1 MATVEEIDA
10 AIAKAETA
18 GRKDLADK
26 LRAKRREYFPD
37 TKADGFSEADIRA
50 AAAKF
55 RAAGMED
62 KAKKL
67 EARLPQPA
75 PEAPAEALATG
86 PVPPPRY
93 EVQQEDKA
101 RRFAA
106 FEAANP
112 ALVGRYTADNFP
124 RPGDVVKGAG
134 KGRYRN
140 ARYTVKD
147 GRAPAPD
154 TFGGGAALAAEGPL
168 AAMRAFGGG
177 IADKSR
183 SPSYA
188 YLKADPYAGQLP
200 DVVNTA
206 LSKFG
211 DIGGAALSA
220 IGAGLSGAAGFAM
233 DAIPG
238 VPDQGAAELA
248 QSALLGAQFAVP
260 ELAGVSSVG
269 ARVAGAGVRAAPEA
283 APVAAP
289 VTRAAPAASTPVAS
303 VAEAVLPKGIAQTP
317 EEVGALVAKAS
328 SGGMGAV
335 KAQEELA
342 AAARL
347 NPEAKAAADRLGID
361 LPADV
366 FSDNEMVR
374 ASAGLTRSEVGKEPE
389 ALWRRAVKDARDKA
403 DEIMAAMDGSPD
415 IASVSEAVK
424 ASLSSTQESLK
435 RAAKSLYERVD
446 AAVPKGSPAEVS
458 NIVRALNDVIRDLG
472 GTKGMAPAEK
482 ALFDMVTNP
491 DQPVT
496 YGRLLREKALIGK
509 AIARGDSPYS
519 SLDGATLNRMYAAIS
534 EDQLATVTAL
544 GNDGLRAQLREANL
558 LTAKQKGLEKRIVAA
573 YGSDLDGSIGAK
585 LRSAVVQGA
594 KGDIAGLARV
604 IKVIPEDLRKQ
615 AVASALA
622 AATRSARA
630 TEPGF
635 GLSEFAKTF
644 GGIKANKPVYNL
656 IGKTIGPEGMAMLD
670 DLLTVAQ
677 RIASADSNVLRT
689 GKANQALVGAMTA
702 DGLVGRVLKSSGG
715 QKAVRAASSGVG
727 FLTGGPVGGMMG
739 GEIGVALT
747 QGTREALVAA
757 GKLFASEE
765 FKALAVK
772 AAQGDQA
779 AAQSVARLPAFRSWA
794 KAAGVKDI
802 GEWLGDLS
810 APAAAA
816 GAQDAA
822 NANQSPYDRLWQ
834 RYAQ

>member
-1 MATVEEIDA
+1 MATPDEIRA
-10 AIAKAETA
+10 AIAKAEAA
-18 GRKDLADK
+18 GRTDLADK
-26 LRAKRREYFPD
+26 LRAYLPAEYSPERI
-37 TKADGFSEADIRA
+37 KA
-50 AAAKF
+50 AADKA
-55 RAAGMED
+55 RAAGRQD
-62 KAKKL
+62 LAAKLMAKL
-67 EARLPQPA
+67 PA
-75 PEAPAEALATG
+75 ATG
-86 PVPPPRY
+86 EESPIVVPRADPERDR
-93 EVQQEDKA
+93 Q
-101 RRFAA
+101 RRIDDFAA
-106 FEAANP
+106 FEMANP
-112 ALVGRYTADNFP
+112 ELVGRYTPDSFP
-124 RPGDVVKGAG
+124 AAGEVVSGPGGGGRSGGAQI
-134 KGRYRN
+134 
-140 ARYTVKD
+140 TVKPSRVSAGD
-147 GRAPAPD
+147 RTD
-154 TFGGGAALAAEGPL
+154 TFGGGAAAMMEGPVD
-168 AAMRAFGGG
+168 AMQAFGGG
-177 IADKSR
+177 LIDTAR

-188 YLKADPYAGQLP
+188 ALEADPYMGQAP
-200 DVVNTA
+200 SAVNAA

-211 DIGGAALSA
+211 DLGGAALSA
-220 IGAGLSGAAGFAM
+220 LGAGIGGATGLAMEAVPGLS
-233 DAIPG
+233 
-238 VPDQGAAELA
+238 DQGEGELA
-248 QSALLGAQFAVP
+248 QSAMLAAQFAAP

-269 ARVAGAGVRAAPEA
+269 ARAAGAGVRAAPEA
-283 APVAAP
+283 APVA
-289 VTRAAPAASTPVAS
+289 RAVPSTPVAS
-303 VAEAVLPKGIAQTP
+303 VAETVIPKAVAQTP
-317 EEVGALVAKAS
+317 EQIGALTAKAS

-366 FSDNEMVR
+366 FSDSDMVK
-374 ASAGLTRSEVGKEPE
+374 AAAGLTRSEVGKEPE
-389 ALWRRAVKDARDKA
+389 AFWRRAVKDARDKA

-415 IASVSEAVK
+415 IASVSESVK
-424 ASLSSTQESLK
+424 GALSSAQESLK
-435 RAAKSLYERVD
+435 KAAKTLYEKVD
-446 AAVPKGSPAEVS
+446 AAVPKGSPASVENTVK
-458 NIVRALNDVIRDLG
+458 ALNQVIADLG

-509 AIARGDSPYS
+509 AIARGESPYS
-519 SLDGATLNRMYAAIS
+519 SLDSATLGRMYGAIA

-544 GNDGLRAQLREANL
+544 GDDATRAQLREANM

-594 KGDIAGLARV
+594 KGDIAGLARI

-615 AVASALA
+615 AVATALT

-689 GKANQALVGAMTA
+689 GKANQALVAGMMA
-702 DGLVGRVLKSSGG
+702 DGLVGRVLKSSAG
-715 QKAVRAASSGVG
+715 QKAVRAGASGLG
-727 FLTGGPVGGMMG
+727 FVTGGPVGGMVG
-739 GEIGVALT
+739 GEVGVALT
-747 QGTREALVAA
+747 QGTRETLAAA
-757 GKLFASEE
+757 GRLFASEE

-772 AAQGDQA
+772 AAQGDA
-779 AAQSVARLPAFRSWA
+779 TAVQSVARLPVFRAWA
-794 KAAGVKDI
+794 KAAGVKDVT
-802 GEWLGDLS
+802 EWLSDLK

-822 NANQSPYDRLWQ
+822 NANQRPAYEALWS
-834 RYAQ
+834 RY